1 MILLVLAAKTISG
14 VGNFKPDM
22 LTAGATATADMPSS
36 LTLILFAVANIV
48 GFFATAGAAG
58 VDIASSNR
66 DEKDVQLGGLAGVAG
81 ATIFTGCLGPADRRR
96 YLRQRA

>member
-1 MILLVLAAKTISG
+1 MILTAKTISG

-22 LTAGATATADMPSS
+22 LMAGTTAAAVMPSS
-36 LTLILFAVANIV
+36 LDLILFAVANIV

-66 DEKDVQLGGLAGVAG
+66 DSKDVQLGGLVGVAG
-81 ATIFTGCLGPADRRR
+81 ATIFTDAWPC
-96 YLRQRA
+96 